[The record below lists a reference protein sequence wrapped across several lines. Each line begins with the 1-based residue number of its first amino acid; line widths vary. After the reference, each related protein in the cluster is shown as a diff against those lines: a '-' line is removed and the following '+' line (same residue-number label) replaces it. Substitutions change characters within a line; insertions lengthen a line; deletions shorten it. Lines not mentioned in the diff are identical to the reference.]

1 MIMEDSGEAL
11 NITGESSSE
20 EEVAENPVLN
30 VYGSLITARRTELN
44 RISDRR
50 EPVAGSSRSESDDV
64 DRVVRTDR
72 HHLQSFQFFLFVLAF
87 RSLMR
92 LICCRFADAKT
103 HVVERER
110 RGRQAAR
117 AKMPTA
123 NVRHAANAEPVKRL
137 AKIGLWKFSR

>member
-1 MIMEDSGEAL
+1 MEDSGEAL
-11 NITGESSSE
+11 NITGESISG
-20 EEVAENPVLN
+20 EEVAENTVLN
-30 VYGSLITARRTELN
+30 AYGSPITARRTELN

-64 DRVVRTDR
+64 DRVVRRDR

-103 HVVERER
+103 QVVERER
-110 RGRQAAR
+110 
-117 AKMPTA
+117 
-123 NVRHAANAEPVKRL
+123 
-137 AKIGLWKFSR
+137 